1 MRHHIEGVETFVPLN
16 SLAPLQQSPA
26 PLRDKIISALR
37 GAVETGE
44 LAPGVRLVERDL
56 CERLGVSRTSL
67 REALREL
74 VAEGVLTPG
83 ERRGLVV
90 TEITLNEA
98 RAAYSLRSVI
108 QGLIVEQ
115 FVDRASA
122 AAHAELGAITKT
134 LVSEYRR
141 GDIVQILDA
150 KRAFYATLCAGADNM
165 LAFSLIERLCLRV
178 GSVRTRAMGRTERN
192 AMSIKEIE
200 RIATAIEQRDREEAK
215 QAMTDHLDSVATW
228 ALSFGHSLGRPSA
241 QEAVAEPAL

>member
-1 MRHHIEGVETFVPLN
+1 MRHHVGGVEIFVPLN

-90 TEITLNEA
+90 TEITLAEA
-98 RAAYSLRSVI
+98 QAAYSLRSVI
-108 QGLIVEQ
+108 QALIAEQ
-115 FVDRASA
+115 FVERASEA
-122 AAHAELGAITKT
+122 ARAELSKITKT
-134 LVSEYRR
+134 LVAEYRR
-141 GDIVQILDA
+141 GDIVRILEA
-150 KRAFYATLCAGADNM
+150 KRAFYAQLCAGAENM
-165 LAFSLIERLCLRV
+165 LAFNLIERLCLRV
-178 GSVRTRAMGRTERN
+178 GSVRTRATGRTERN

-200 RIATAIEQRDREEAK
+200 RISAAIEQRDQAAAK
-215 QAMTDHLDSVATW
+215 QAMLDHMDSVATW
-228 ALSFGHSLGRPSA
+228 ALSSGHSLGRPA
-241 QEAVAEPAL
+241 PEAKLEPAL

>member
-1 MRHHIEGVETFVPLN
+1 MPLN

-90 TEITLNEA
+90 TEISLSDA

-108 QGLIVEQ
+108 QALIVEQ
-115 FVDRASA
+115 FVDRASEA
-122 AAHAELGAITKT
+122 DYADLSETTKA
-134 LVSEYRR
+134 LVAEYRG
-141 GDIVQILDA
+141 GDIARILDA
-150 KRAFYATLCAGADNM
+150 KREFYAKLCAGADNM

-178 GSVRTRAMGRTERN
+178 GSVRTRAMGRIERN

-200 RIATAIEQRDREEAK
+200 RIAAAIERRDRVAAK
-215 QAMTDHLDSVATW
+215 QAMVDHLESVATW
-228 ALSFGHSLGRPSA
+228 ALSSGHALGRS
-241 QEAVAEPAL
+241 AEPAVAASAL